1 MWKSSALSHAIVN
14 SNPLAKPIY
23 AENMND
29 PDEWETDPD
38 FVVSSTIDYVSKYP
52 IEYYIL

>member
-1 MWKSSALSHAIVN
+1 MWKSQISQTIVN
-14 SNPLAKPIY
+14 SNPHAKSIY

-38 FVVSSTIDYVSKYP
+38 FVVNADLKYQLQEYKSSN
-52 IEYYIL
+52 

>member
-1 MWKSSALSHAIVN
+1 MWKSSISQTIVN
-14 SNPLAKPIY
+14 SNPLAKSIY

-38 FVVSSTIDYVSKYP
+38 FVVS
-52 IEYYIL
+52 